1 MFFAGALG
9 FVAYGGINAL
19 ALLCIKATA
28 VFTWKEDF
36 DEPSVQLK
44 VGVGLA
50 ETDDRPTTASPP
62 KNAAR
67 SSGRSFVRI
76 PTALR

>member
-1 MFFAGALG
+1 LYSFRADATGMFFAGALG

-44 VGVGLA
+44 VA
-50 ETDDRPTTASPP
+50 
-62 KNAAR
+62 
-67 SSGRSFVRI
+67 
-76 PTALR
+76 